1 MYRPLAD
8 LLEDSIQCAEAQI
21 EAVKAFDVERLR
33 ELTASREDL
42 LFLIQAEGRRRLE
55 EADED
60 THGLILEL
68 RELDERLERLLNSG
82 LGVLHRVRT
91 GQPPTY
97 APDGRL
103 RTDRSS

>member
-1 MYRPLAD
+1 MYRPLTD
-8 LLEDSIQCAEAQI
+8 LLEDSVACAEAQV

-33 ELTASREDL
+33 ALTAEREDL
-42 LFLIQAEGRRRLE
+42 LFLIRSEGKQRLE
-55 EADED
+55 EADDE
-60 THGLILEL
+60 TRALAAEL

-103 RTDRSS
+103 RNDGS

>member
-8 LLEDSIQCAEAQI
+8 LLEDSIACAEAQI
-21 EAVKAFDVERLR
+21 DAVKALDVEQLR
-33 ELTASREDL
+33 VLTAKREDL
-42 LFLIQAEGRRRLE
+42 LFLIKSEGTERLE
-55 EADED
+55 EADEETLD
-60 THGLILEL
+60 LVAEL

-103 RTDRSS
+103 RTDQS

>member
-8 LLEDSIQCAEAQI
+8 LLEDSIRCAEAQI
-21 EAVKAFDVERLR
+21 EAVKALDVEQLR
-33 ELTASREDL
+33 QLTATREDL
-42 LFLIQAEGRRRLE
+42 LFLIQAEGKERLA

-60 THGLILEL
+60 TLDLVFEL